1 MDEWETKAKY
11 NIAETCCDSISVDQ
25 LQEFSDQKDAPE
37 NAKSIL
43 PSSKRMGYGEI
54 RGSKELR
61 QNLANLYSSKVGT
74 PLPIDNILITQG
86 AIAANILVFYAL
98 IQPGDHVIVHYPTYQ
113 QLYAVPASLGASV
126 SLWHARP
133 EKDWIPDL
141 DELKALVT
149 EKTKMIVIN
158 NPNNPTGAIL
168 PKALLQSI
176 VSLAADHAITVLSD
190 EVYRP
195 IFHSTTPLDASF
207 PPSLLSLGA
216 ANTLATGS
224 LSKAYALAGIRVGWV
239 ASRSA
244 ALTERIY
251 AARHYTTLSVSQL
264 DSAVAAFALSPAV
277 VHRLLARNIALAKA
291 NLRVLERF
299 VVKHDDVVEWV
310 RPVAGTT
317 AFLRFHRGGR
327 PVDDLVLCTRL
338 VQETGVL
345 WCPGRHCFGR
355 DRDFAG
361 FVRVGFCCAE
371 EVLKEGL
378 EKVRLWMRK
387 EFDDLPL
394 AENAEGTD
402 GEAERVLE
410 VSEHV
415 RQVD

>member
-11 NIAETCCDSISVDQ
+11 NIAETCCDSISIDQ
-25 LQEFSDQKDAPE
+25 LQEFSDQKDVPE

-43 PSSKRMGYGEI
+43 PSSKRMDYGEI

-61 QNLANLYSSKVGT
+61 QNLADLYSSKVGT

-86 AIAANILVFYAL
+86 AIAANALLFYAL
-98 IQPGDHVIVHYPTYQ
+98 VQPGDHVIVHYPTYQ

-133 EKDWIPDL
+133 EKDWIPDF

-168 PKALLQSI
+168 SKALLQSI
-176 VSLAADHAITVLSD
+176 VDLAAEKTITVVSD

-195 IFHSTTPLDASF
+195 IFHSITPMDATF
-207 PPSLLSLGA
+207 PPSLLSLGY
-216 ANTLATGS
+216 ANTIATGS
-224 LSKAYALAGIRVGWV
+224 LSKAYALAGIRVGWA
-239 ASRSA
+239 ASRSRE
-244 ALTERIY
+244 LTERLY

-264 DSAVAAFALSPAV
+264 DSAVAAFALSRPV
-277 VHRLLARNIALAKA
+277 VHALLARNIGLAKA
-291 NLRVLERF
+291 NLRVLERW

-310 RPVAGTT
+310 APRAGTT
-317 AFLRFHRGGR
+317 AFLRFHRAGR
-327 PVDDLVLCTRL
+327 PVDDRVLCTRL
-338 VQETGVL
+338 VRETGVL

-355 DRDFAG
+355 DKDFAG
-361 FVRVGFCCAE
+361 YVRVGFCCAE
-371 EVLKEGL
+371 DVLKEGL

-394 AENAEGTD
+394 ADDAENTD
-402 GEAERVLE
+402 GDAGKVL
-410 VSEHV
+410 
-415 RQVD
+415 